1 MTEEK
6 KNFRAKT
13 EALKAAVCE
22 YLDAKADLIINST
35 PDVTELKEFKAGGV
49 AEEVVEEPKSAKKTT
64 AKKSPTKKQTAEVEE
79 TETTSEVS
87 GSFDREQLDEMKY
100 NDLKKLAKDLGVSAK
115 GDRETIID
123 AILEADVTTD
133 IGNTSDVDETADE
146 EESKPSKKTSTKKTP
161 AKSSKKSEPEEDD
174 IDDEPEVDEDEL
186 DEIAEKV
193 HEIVD
198 GMETEEIANILSEV
212 GISPKGKRQALIDKI
227 IDAVANG
234 VLSLEDDEDG
244 EDDTNI
250 DDVDDVDDTD
260 DTDDDSDDGELGV
273 NDPDNPD
280 MTEERAEA
288 ITELEETI
296 RKQFKSKKL
305 KSVTMK
311 KALKAFY
318 ADDEEALEA
327 IEDMDSEDILENY
340 INIKQLFIDDD
351 GEEHEEEEP
360 YEVNGVPYCCGNELD
375 YDEESDV
382 FTCPVCGTKY
392 DGGDE

>member
-35 PDVTELKEFKAGGV
+35 PDVTELEVRV

-133 IGNTSDVDETADE
+133 IDNTADVDETADE

-250 DDVDDVDDTD
+250 DDADDVDDTD
-260 DTDDDSDDGELGV
+260 DTDDESDDGEFGV

-327 IEDMDSEDILENY
+327 IEDMDSEDILANY
-340 INIKQLFIDDD
+340 INIKQMFIDDD